1 MAFVD
6 QFTKI
11 PFVNKSDPE
20 YIPGTSPAISAEN
33 LNAIQDGIVDSLEAA
48 DGIDAR
54 VADVEDVFEGTLG
67 VKCEILNTSV
77 TIQTT
82 DWQEDAANVRY
93 TATITNAAITEETD
107 VEIVLADADK
117 GNYALNA
124 LNPDNGSVT
133 LFVGTPP
140 KVPLVL
146 QVIVYEVK
154 NIPLASAA
162 GGGLTPSPP
171 H

>member
-1 MAFVD
+1 M
-6 QFTKI
+6 
-11 PFVNKSDPE
+11 
-20 YIPGTSPAISAEN
+20 
-33 LNAIQDGIVDSLEAA
+33 DSLEAA

-54 VADVEDVFEGTLG
+54 VSDVEDVFEGTLG

-77 TIQTT
+77 TVQTT
-82 DWQEDAANVRY
+82 DWQEDASNVRY
-93 TATITNAAITEETD
+93 TATIANDAITTETD

-124 LNPDNGSVT
+124 LNPANGSVT
-133 LFVGTPP
+133 LFIGSPP

-146 QVIVYEVK
+146 
-154 NIPLASAA
+154 
-162 GGGLTPSPP
+162 